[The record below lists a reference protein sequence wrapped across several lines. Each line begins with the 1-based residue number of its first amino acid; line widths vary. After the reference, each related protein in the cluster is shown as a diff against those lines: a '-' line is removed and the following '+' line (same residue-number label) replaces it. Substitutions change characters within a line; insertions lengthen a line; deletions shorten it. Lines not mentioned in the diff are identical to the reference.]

1 MPSKFESKLFPSI
14 ARITAAVSVAFVGVV
29 YLVATRGSS
38 TSQPP
43 FKDYYSP
50 DNLYV
55 AAIQNESRLDLT
67 ALPVHMRWW
76 NVAEGDGRIVDAKW
90 LAPRLL
96 QVDILP
102 GDPGSPGN
110 PRELPRQR
118 STFGD
123 VQIRYRVVQQQV
135 AAR

>member
-1 MPSKFESKLFPSI
+1 MPP
-14 ARITAAVSVAFVGVV
+14 
-29 YLVATRGSS
+29 
-38 TSQPP
+38 
-43 FKDYYSP
+43 
-50 DNLYV
+50 
-55 AAIQNESRLDLT
+55 LT
-67 ALPVHMRWW
+67 AHGFREIPGPGGFRFSDVTVVMRDSQN
-76 NVAEGDGRIVDAKW
+76 NVK
-90 LAPRLL
+90 
-96 QVDILP
+96 VDILP